1 MILPQAED
9 YIDIHNHGGKPS
21 PGIFLVEN
29 LMAHEG
35 RMPSET
41 EGMVF
46 SMGIHPWFLDETNI
60 TSLLNLVK
68 EKSTDSAI
76 IAIGEAGF
84 DKLRGP
90 SPEIQRKAF
99 EEQAEIAETVNKPLF
114 IHCVRAWDELL
125 QAHKR
130 VKPVMP
136 WIIHGFRGKKELARQ
151 LISRN
156 MYLSFWFDFI
166 VRPESSELVRSLPSD
181 RIFLETD
188 GSDVDIREIYKKVAA
203 DIGINVEELKSVIS
217 GNFDKVFKRTPKSPK
232 GDLKNTSVFK
242 APPGVWG

>member
-1 MILPQAED
+1 MILPRAGD

-21 PGIFLVEN
+21 PGIFIVEN

-41 EGMVF
+41 EGMAF
-46 SMGIHPWFLDETNI
+46 SLGIHPWFLNETNI
-60 TSLLNLVK
+60 SPLLSVVK
-68 EKSTDSAI
+68 EMAAGDTL

-99 EEQAEIAETVNKPLF
+99 EEQAGIAEAVKKPLF
-114 IHCVRAWDELL
+114 IHCVRSWDELL
-125 QAHKR
+125 QSHKR
-130 VKPVMP
+130 VKPLMP
-136 WIIHGFRGKKELARQ
+136 WIIHGFRGKKELAAQ

-156 MYLSFWFDFI
+156 MYISFWFDFVI
-166 VRPESSELVRSLPSD
+166 RPESSELIRSLPSE

-188 GSDVDIREIYKKVAA
+188 GSDADIKEIYSKVAQ
-203 DIGINVEELKSVIS
+203 DIGISMEELKSIILS
-217 GNFDKVFKRTPKSPK
+217 NFNRVFKRQEE
-232 GDLKNTSVFK
+232 
-242 APPGVWG
+242 

>member
-1 MILPQAED
+1 MILPGAGD
-9 YIDIHNHGGKPS
+9 YIDIHTHGGKPS
-21 PGIFLVEN
+21 PGIFVVEN

-41 EGMVF
+41 EGMAF

-60 TSLLNLVK
+60 SPQLSLVK
-68 EKSTDSAI
+68 EISTGTDL

-99 EEQAEIAETVNKPLF
+99 EEQAEIAETVKKPLF
-114 IHCVRAWDELL
+114 IHCVRAWEELL

-130 VKPVMP
+130 LHPVMP

-156 MYLSFWFDFI
+156 MYISFWFDFI
-166 VRPESSELVRSLPSD
+166 IRPESSELVRSLPSD

-188 GSDVDIREIYKKVAA
+188 GSDVDIREIYRKVAA

-217 GNFDKVFKRTPKSPK
+217 GNFYRLFKRQEE
-232 GDLKNTSVFK
+232 
-242 APPGVWG
+242 